1 MSLNLKKLFFKS
13 SVFDNNY
20 EKRKWKKNFVIIE

>member
-13 SVFDNNY
+13 SVFDKNY